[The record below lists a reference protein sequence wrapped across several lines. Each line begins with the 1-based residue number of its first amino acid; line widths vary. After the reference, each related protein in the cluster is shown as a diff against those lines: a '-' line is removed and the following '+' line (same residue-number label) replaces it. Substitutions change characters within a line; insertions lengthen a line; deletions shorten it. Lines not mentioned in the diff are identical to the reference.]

1 MFPMLALLAPISPE
15 PGILIVIDDLGS
27 QAFQS
32 YFSIVFA
39 LGSKFY
45 RIREQVNNY
54 QLYFWLETSGIKL
67 GNDGRSP
74 TSTHGEFL
82 MT

>member
-1 MFPMLALLAPISPE
+1 MLPLIAPICHVPR
-15 PGILIVIDDLGS
+15 ILIVIDDLGS
-27 QAFQS
+27 HGFRT

-45 RIREQVNNY
+45 RIKEQVNNY
-54 QLYFWLETSGIKL
+54 QLHFWLETSGIKL